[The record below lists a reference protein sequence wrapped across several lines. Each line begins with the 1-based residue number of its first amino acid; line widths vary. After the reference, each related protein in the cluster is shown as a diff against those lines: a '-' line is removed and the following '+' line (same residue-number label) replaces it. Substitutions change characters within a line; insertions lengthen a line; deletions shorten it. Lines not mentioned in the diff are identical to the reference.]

1 MPESSKLEKKEKSKV
16 RNLRARIFDKI
27 MFWDFWWDFLCD
39 SVFVVCEGGLWAFTA
54 YQAHLWWTHNLYLCL
69 V

>member
-27 MFWDFWWDFLCD
+27 MFWDF
-39 SVFVVCEGGLWAFTA
+39 
-54 YQAHLWWTHNLYLCL
+54 
-69 V
+69 